1 MYKVIKYFEDM
12 HDSLHSYNVGDEYP
26 REGLNPSA
34 ERIEELASD
43 KNLQGEPLIEKPKRT
58 RAAKK

>member
-1 MYKVIKYFEDM
+1 M
-12 HDSLHSYNVGDEYP
+12 HDSLHPYNVGDEYP

-58 RAAKK
+58 RTAKK